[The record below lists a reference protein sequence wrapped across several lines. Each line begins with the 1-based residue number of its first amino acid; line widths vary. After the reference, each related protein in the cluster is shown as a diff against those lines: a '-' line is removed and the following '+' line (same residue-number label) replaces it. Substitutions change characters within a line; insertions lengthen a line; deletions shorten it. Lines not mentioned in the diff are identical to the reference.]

1 MADQLPILIVDG
13 VSYYFDKRLKEV
25 RNVDAPYDR
34 IELHE
39 VFVAL
44 IDDYLS
50 STANERKDDNGHN

>member
-13 VSYYFDKRLKEV
+13 ISYYFDKRLKEV
-25 RNVDAPYDR
+25 RNVDDPLDR

-39 VFVAL
+39 VFVVL

-50 STANERKDDNGHN
+50 NKGKDENGHN

>member
-25 RNVDAPYDR
+25 RNVDNPNDK

-39 VFVAL
+39 VFVVL
-44 IDDYLS
+44 IGDYLS
-50 STANERKDDNGHN
+50 SKGKDEHEHN